1 MKTKSWLVI
10 TLLTGSLLSLAF
22 QFLLIIDRRLG
33 VPLPYSVVTA
43 FAVVMLM
50 NTALL
55 QLPRVLRMA
64 RTSRRKG
71 TVLET
76 PSTSALPLLVG
87 RSNSGQRSRR
97 PVPVRAVGMTMV
109 QFHPVTVEANGQPT
123 PRCGAW

>member
-50 NTALL
+50 NTALVRL
-55 QLPRVLRMA
+55 SFILRIA
-64 RTSRRKG
+64 RWARRKR

-76 PSTSALPLLVG
+76 PSTSALPVLVEH
-87 RSNSGQRSRR
+87 SNSDQRSRR
-97 PVPVRAVGMTMV
+97 PVPVQALGMTMV
-109 QFHPVTVEANGQPT
+109 HFHPVTVEAGGQPT
-123 PRCGAW
+123 SR

>member
-55 QLPRVLRMA
+55 QLPRILRMA
-64 RTSRRKG
+64 RTARR
-71 TVLET
+71 TRTAVESS
-76 PSTSALPLLVG
+76 PISALPVQV
-87 RSNSGQRSRR
+87 RPSDQAQRTRR
-97 PVPVRAVGMTMV
+97 PLPVRALGMTMV
-109 QFHPVTVEANGQPT
+109 HFHPVTVEANGQPT
-123 PRCGAW
+123 PR

>member
-55 QLPRVLRMA
+55 QLPRILRMA
-64 RTSRRKG
+64 RTARRQR
-71 TVLET
+71 TVLEIA
-76 PSTSALPLLVG
+76 PTSALPVQLG
-87 RSNSGQRSRR
+87 HSDQARR
-97 PVPVRAVGMTMV
+97 PRKAVPVRVLGMTMV
-109 QFHPVTVEANGQPT
+109 HFHPVTVDAGGQPT
-123 PRCGAW
+123 PR